1 MKTGKV
7 DPEWKL
13 TTYRDSVDSVHKR
26 DDNIHKRDDNVNKR
40 DDNVNKRD
48 DNVTKGM

>member
-13 TTYRDSVDSVHKR
+13 TTNRDSVEAHKR
-26 DDNIHKRDDNVNKR
+26 DDNINKRDDNVNKR